1 MGMQTYSMVRHSL
14 SSHRHRWSH
23 FLMVSSF
30 WHVNA
35 ICVVAAVFSCTPR
48 GERGLQR
55 NKTRIRVCKE
65 RVVFT
70 EPSFLPPFSA
80 RSKTLFRGMWPT
92 SLLRGPGYH
101 FSTKVVYCCDKETAG
116 PYTLKGKHQDVLCT
130 QSRSPV
136 CRERPLVNSIS
147 CKKRTEIK
155 PVEGIGN
162 YTKRAAGIFLD
173 CRIPQSLQHTRVH
186 GVSYT

>member
-1 MGMQTYSMVRHSL
+1 
-14 SSHRHRWSH
+14 
-23 FLMVSSF
+23 MVSSF

-80 RSKTLFRGMWPT
+80 RSKTLFRGMWPP

-136 CRERPLVNSIS
+136 YRERPLVNSIS